1 MKKIE
6 RIEKAIADMG
16 FHTFRNCDSDDKQI
30 RVSMEHGDGAG
41 SYYEQ
46 SCYGDWGINQ
56 KLNDLAD
63 KHGSYWEWE
72 HPGAIS
78 MYID

>member
-6 RIEKAIADMG
+6 RIEKAITDMG
-16 FHTFRNCDSDDKQI
+16 FHPFRNCDSDDNQI
-30 RVSMEHGDGAG
+30 RVSMEHGDDAG
-41 SYYEQ
+41 NFYDSHL
-46 SCYGDWGINQ
+46 YGDFGINQ
-56 KLNDLAD
+56 KLNDLAE
-63 KHGSYWEWE
+63 KHNSYWEWE